1 MSIYSH
7 NCNLIPKIT
16 PITLKT
22 IYRSSQL
29 APRVCTPEGKGRIFL
44 KERSPSALTTQSRTH
59 IGPECLD
66 FSLISPFTSTAVLH
80 PFPLTA
86 SISPSH
92 HSPSTT
98 ITFSMWP
105 LATMPAPLPVS
116 ASISAAA
123 ALHRLITAAVRCKP
137 CSRVELEPLPSC
149 ITIHPLATTD

>member
-1 MSIYSH
+1 M
-7 NCNLIPKIT
+7 NPKIT
-16 PITLKT
+16 PIALKT
-22 IYRSSQL
+22 IYHLCQL
-29 APRVCTPEGKGRIFL
+29 APRVCTPEGEGRTNRNIFQL
-44 KERSPSALTTQSRTH
+44 RRLSVMTTQSRTH
-59 IGPECLD
+59 IGPDCPD

-123 ALHRLITAAVRCKP
+123 LHRLITAAVRCKP